1 MTISMGI
8 KVNILIREK
17 ILLLCFLKF
26 QQLYDFEKYQMP
38 APINVCDIKVISF
51 SIHLKV
57 FPLFR
62 GWQVVFKKVFLFN
75 WSVVDFQCCVN
86 FCSTVQWF
94 SYPCTCSWQPCL
106 SASGLDHLTV
116 PSARKW
122 RGSNPLSYLR
132 ERLLSMASE
141 LLQCINNNAPHPHML
156 PGSPVQETYWSL
168 HPTVSEVLLFLLT
181 FQCGGSL
188 PPCSLDGRF
197 RSEWKVVVPCPWR
210 DPRSPFREDSRPL
223 QVSCGDWHRFHQ
235 GWNPSLAVLPWDLPV
250 PLAFR
255 KWACVCYSVSSALL
269 GGTAGYRYWQDK
281 PFFPLLLFSAS
292 ACVPRC
298 SLAGDMTVHCDQL
311 YGAHVRPSQQMRV
324 VSVSFTFSHF
334 KLPVFVCPAYSS
346 LLNWRPVCCL
356 LFLSRV

>member
-1 MTISMGI
+1 M
-8 KVNILIREK
+8 
-17 ILLLCFLKF
+17 
-26 QQLYDFEKYQMP
+26 
-38 APINVCDIKVISF
+38 
-51 SIHLKV
+51 
-57 FPLFR
+57 
-62 GWQVVFKKVFLFN
+62 
-75 WSVVDFQCCVN
+75 
-86 FCSTVQWF
+86 QWF

-106 SASGLDHLTV
+106 SASGLDHLSV
-116 PSARKW
+116 PSAGKW

-210 DPRSPFREDSRPL
+210 DPRSPFREDSSPL

-281 PFFPLLLFSAS
+281 PFFPYYCSQHLLAS
-292 ACVPRC
+292 PGAPLQVTWP
-298 SLAGDMTVHCDQL
+298 STVI
-311 YGAHVRPSQQMRV
+311 
-324 VSVSFTFSHF
+324 SFTELMSVQVSRWEWCRFP
-334 KLPVFVCPAYSS
+334 LPS
-346 LLNWRPVCCL
+346 LISNY
-356 LFLSRV
+356 LFLSVPPTVLSWIGGQCAVSFF